1 MKIYEKIRPFLFLK
15 RDKKSVHYKNL
26 KDGDKIEID
35 GKEYVKVRLQLVD
48 SLDMD
53 SAKSIDNLET
63 ENSLLTE
70 QNKELIANFEELNIK
85 ASLLEQ
91 LNHNLINHSQPNFS
105 RIKTLEN
112 KVSEQKKRID
122 KLQLLSKRH
131 KENILRLSIKHTDL
145 KVKLDKE
152 KRKVKELKEYNL
164 QNEANQKLISKL
176 ESLNNKVILL
186 EQLNKN
192 LVSTDNK
199 EACRLNKRDA
209 TITKCNKE
217 INRLNKL
224 TENYKFI
231 EKENE
236 SLKIKLA
243 KEKYKVTEL
252 LKQLQAH
259 IKYEQV
265 ENTEESLY

>member
-1 MKIYEKIRPFLFLK
+1 
-15 RDKKSVHYKNL
+15 
-26 KDGDKIEID
+26 
-35 GKEYVKVRLQLVD
+35 
-48 SLDMD
+48 
-53 SAKSIDNLET
+53 
-63 ENSLLTE
+63 
-70 QNKELIANFEELNIK
+70 
-85 ASLLEQ
+85 
-91 LNHNLINHSQPNFS
+91 
-105 RIKTLEN
+105 
-112 KVSEQKKRID
+112 
-122 KLQLLSKRH
+122 
-131 KENILRLSIKHTDL
+131 
-145 KVKLDKE
+145 
-152 KRKVKELKEYNL
+152 
-164 QNEANQKLISKL
+164 
-176 ESLNNKVILL
+176 L

-265 ENTEESLY
+265 KNTEESLY